1 MKNIIDEIYDND
13 LFHLTDIS
21 KVGKEY
27 TDAMSRLC
35 AAERKMLDKCPDIKE
50 TFDEYQDAQI
60 ALANLS
66 NRQEFTKGIRIGAQL
81 VLEMIKPIK

>member
-13 LFHLTDIS
+13 LFHLTDVS

-27 TDAMSRLC
+27 TDAMGRLY
-35 AAERKMLDKCPDIKE
+35 AAERKMLDQCPDIKE
-50 TFDEYQDAQI
+50 TFYEYQDAQI

-66 NRQEFTKGIRIGAQL
+66 NRQEFTKGIRIGTQL